1 MIRKAPMR
9 SSGFSRRIDTG
20 GAQRMDRDAR
30 LAAAAAR
37 LMAEA
42 RPRAA
47 SMIPSGPAA
56 EPIKKHEYVRSKAL
70 REAYRLIPCQHCNR
84 DDGTVCCAHSNWSQH
99 GKGGAIKADDNR
111 GASLCSTCH
120 VPLLDQGSKLSKAER
135 QAMWWSA
142 HCKTI
147 ELLLARGLWPEG
159 VPVPDI
165 SAAPWA

>member
-1 MIRKAPMR
+1 MMR
-9 SSGFSRRIDTG
+9 RTPLLGSRFPRRIDIG
-20 GAQRMDRDAR
+20 GAARLPRDER

-37 LMAEA
+37 LMAQA
-42 RPRAA
+42 SPRAA
-47 SMIPSGPAA
+47 TMAPPVVTV

-70 REAYRLIPCQHCNR
+70 REAYRLIPCQHCGR
-84 DDGTVCCAHSNWSQH
+84 DDGTVCCAHANWGF

-142 HCKTI
+142 HCKTV
-147 ELLLARGLWPEG
+147 ELLLARGLWPAD

-165 SAAPWA
+165 SAAPWS